1 MAKLLC
7 VFSTLAAS
15 VEYTD
20 WHTGDNGVPVAQGSV
35 LIKGGAGVA
44 NEHFLTPRGVATMVT
59 EAQAEMLKRNTLF
72 QLHAKNG
79 YVAIDSVERP
89 PSTDDVENAA
99 AGLEGRDTSAPLV
112 TEDFTANGQT
122 APTAATVTT
131 AKRGGRK

>member
-7 VFSTLAAS
+7 VFSTLAAP

-20 WHTGDNGVPVAQGSV
+20 WKTGENGVPVSQGSV

-44 NEHFLTPRGVATMVT
+44 NENIQTPRGVATMVT
-59 EAQAEMLKRNTLF
+59 EAQAEALKKNTLF

-89 PSTDDVENAA
+89 PSSDDVENAA
-99 AGLEGRDTSAPLV
+99 AALNGRDTSAPLV
-112 TEDFTANGQT
+112 PEDFTANGQP
-122 APTAATVTT
+122 APATTKGKGK
-131 AKRGGRK
+131 AK